1 MPLASATPRLV
12 LYGPK
17 AAPYVIKVERA
28 LRWKKLPFEAVEPTS
43 REDFRR
49 WSPVTGLLPVLAIG
63 DERVHDSSKI
73 LDALD
78 RRFPEPALLSS
89 DPRVA
94 RDQRRLESWLTETF
108 DFYIL
113 RWVRARFPD
122 RRGDADAPQGSFSS
136 LGLIGDD
143 GHVLET
149 VFDTRDGGPG
159 PEFERRLDDLV
170 AFLGERPY
178 FYSDRPSRADI
189 AVFAAVHGMAT
200 DLYAGGRDL
209 LERRPRLLAHFDRVD
224 RATR

>member
-1 MPLASATPRLV
+1 MPLDSPTPRLV

-17 AAPYVIKVERA
+17 AAPYVVKVERA

-49 WSPVTGLLPVLAIG
+49 WSPVTGLLPVLSIG
-63 DERVHDSSKI
+63 DELVPDSSKI

-78 RRFPEPALLSS
+78 RRFPEPPFLSS

-94 RDQRRLESWLTETF
+94 REQRRLESWLSETF

-113 RWVRARFPD
+113 RWIRSRFPD
-122 RRGDADAPQGSFSS
+122 RRGDADAPQGSLGS
-136 LGLIGDD
+136 LGLIDD
-143 GHVLET
+143 TGHVLET
-149 VFDTRDGGPG
+149 VFDTREGGPG

-178 FYSDRPSRADI
+178 FFSDRPSRADI
-189 AVFAAVHGMAT
+189 SVFAAVHGMASE
-200 DLYAGGRDL
+200 LYTGGRAL
-209 LERRPRLLAHFDRVD
+209 LERRPRLLAHYDRVD